1 MIIRPLIAKL
11 KSRAYKLDSRKVICH
26 KIRISGVLTFESRN
40 LSFTKMSEGVK
51 TLMDAMSEAAT
62 SVTKDNIG
70 FDEAFT
76 LHHRTVFRAARS
88 VVRDDGLAE
97 DVTQE
102 VFLRL
107 YNNLDAIRDEEML
120 RPWLIRVALNVARN
134 TLRGNI
140 RANTRE
146 ENYVKETGET
156 SAAATVE
163 VDLEKRE
170 QAKEIHRALSL
181 IKEPLRSC
189 LVLKQQGLSYRE
201 IAESLNL
208 TETSIGTFIAR
219 ARQEF
224 VRHYGKIGGG
234 SIL

>member
-1 MIIRPLIAKL
+1 MSKGTEILVDIMSDQRATTAAAK
-11 KSRAYKLDSRKVICH
+11 V
-26 KIRISGVLTFESRN
+26 KIE
-40 LSFTKMSEGVK
+40 
-51 TLMDAMSEAAT
+51 
-62 SVTKDNIG
+62 

-76 LHHRTVFRAARS
+76 LHHRTVFRTARS
-88 VVRDDGLAE
+88 VVRDSGLAE

-107 YNNLDAIRDEEML
+107 YNHLDSIVDEEML

-146 ENYVKETGET
+146 ENYVKEAGDQGIFSIEN
-156 SAAATVE
+156 E
-163 VDLEKRE
+163 YDE
-170 QAKEIHRALSL
+170 QAEINEIYRALNK

-189 LVLKQQGLSYRE
+189 LLLKQQGMSYKE
-201 IAESLNL
+201 IAGSLELNES
-208 TETSIGTFIAR
+208 SIGTYVAR

-224 VRHYGKIGGG
+224 ARFYGKIGRET
-234 SIL
+234 L

>member
-1 MIIRPLIAKL
+1 MLQA
-11 KSRAYKLDSRKVICH
+11 
-26 KIRISGVLTFESRN
+26 GT
-40 LSFTKMSEGVK
+40 
-51 TLMDAMSEAAT
+51 AT
-62 SVTKDNIG
+62 NAEKIG

-88 VVRDDGLAE
+88 VVQDAMLAE

-107 YNNLDAIRDEEML
+107 HNNLDAIENEEML
-120 RPWLIRVALNVARN
+120 RPWLIRVALNVAKN

-146 ENYVKETGET
+146 ENYVKETDET
-156 SAAATVE
+156 TDFTA
-163 VDLEKRE
+163 EKDYE
-170 QAKEIHRALSL
+170 QRMRAKEVHRALSL

-189 LVLKQQGLSYRE
+189 LVLKQQGLSYKE
-201 IAESLNL
+201 IASSLELN
-208 TETSIGTFIAR
+208 ETSIGTFVAR

-224 VRHYGKIGGG
+224 VRHYGKIGGK
-234 SIL
+234 IQ

>member
-1 MIIRPLIAKL
+1 M
-11 KSRAYKLDSRKVICH
+11 
-26 KIRISGVLTFESRN
+26 TESV
-40 LSFTKMSEGVK
+40 EI
-51 TLMDAMSEAAT
+51 LMDAMSQIGTAAHAAD
-62 SVTKDNIG
+62 TKVV

-88 VVRDDGLAE
+88 VVQDAAVAE

-107 YNNLDAIRDEEML
+107 YENMDAIANEEML

-134 TLRGNI
+134 TMRGKI

-146 ENYVKETGET
+146 ENYVKEEVVET
-156 SAAATVE
+156 T
-163 VDLEKRE
+163 DLTAEKDFERRE
-170 QAKEIHRALSL
+170 NAKEVYRALSL

-201 IAESLNL
+201 IAESLELN
-208 TETSIGTFIAR
+208 ETSIGTFIAR

-224 VRHYGKIGGG
+224 VRHYGKIGGKV
-234 SIL
+234 L